1 LLSASPRFDDWSA
14 SSLLTA
20 GDASLPALLGG
31 GFLSGS
37 NAEAAGQTTTA
48 AAATALRVLVVE
60 DDSNLLEI
68 LLHHLERLGYSVRGT
83 TISTRALQLLEHEP
97 ADVVLSD
104 IRMPGMDGL
113 TLMRGVLD
121 RFPTTKVVLMTA
133 FGSSDDAEKVVK
145 EGAFTCLTKP
155 FKVDEVAA
163 VLRSA
168 ARDTAG
174 G

>member
-1 LLSASPRFDDWSA
+1 M
-14 SSLLTA
+14 
-20 GDASLPALLGG
+20 
-31 GFLSGS
+31 SGT
-37 NAEAAGQTTTA
+37 NAEATGSTA
-48 AAATALRVLVVE
+48 AAAAASPLRVLVVE

-68 LLHHLERLGYSVRGT
+68 LLHHLERLGYAVRGT

-113 TLMRGVLD
+113 TLMRAVLE
-121 RFPTTKVVLMTA
+121 RFPTAKVVLMTA
-133 FGSSDDAEKVVK
+133 FGSDDDAEKAVRD
-145 EGAFTCLTKP
+145 GAFTCLTKP

-168 ARDTAG
+168 AREIPG
-174 G
+174 GRQP